1 MAGSI
6 FSWPVRL
13 LTALLL
19 LVGSTGLAAQSLVYE
34 REFTLIGEADN
45 TLRIAITPDNRIT
58 IERPVFMTRPGR
70 FEAVAPDG
78 THARLSSALEGVA
91 PISRSLDQDIQRRAA
106 NEHVYVTDPELS
118 RFLVLGNQRQVVE
131 AVEATSI
138 QAWHEHFKDDIRL
151 ARLVELEKDWYHLMD
166 QALAGE
172 VQ

>member
-1 MAGSI
+1 MTRTT
-6 FSWPVRL
+6 FSRTVRL
-13 LTALLL
+13 LTAIAL
-19 LVGSTGLAAQSLVYE
+19 LVGSTGLTAQTLVYE
-34 REFTLIGEADN
+34 REFTLIGEAEN
-45 TLRIAITPDNRIT
+45 ILRITITPDNRMT
-58 IERPVFMTRPGR
+58 IERPEFMTRPGR

-78 THARLSSALEGVA
+78 THARLSSALNGVA
-91 PISRSLDQDIQRRAA
+91 PISRSLDQDIQRRAS

-151 ARLVELEKDWYHLMD
+151 SRLVELEKDWYELMD
-166 QALAGE
+166 QALAGD